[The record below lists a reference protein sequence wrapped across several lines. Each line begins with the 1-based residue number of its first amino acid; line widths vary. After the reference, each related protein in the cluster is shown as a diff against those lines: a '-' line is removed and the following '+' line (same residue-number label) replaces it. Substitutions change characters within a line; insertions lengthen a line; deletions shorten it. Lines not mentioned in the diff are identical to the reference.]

1 VRVLPMAG
9 PDSVTILRAE
19 YSRKTKQLL
28 VEATSSQAGAVL
40 TLEGYGAMTFSGDSS
55 SYIFDSE
62 VKNLRNG
69 DRMRVTSSYGGE
81 DTFPVTFQ

>member
-9 PDSVTILRAE
+9 ADSVTILRAE

-40 TLEGYGAMTFSGDSS
+40 TLEGYGLMTFSGDSA
-55 SYIFDSE
+55 
-62 VKNLRNG
+62 
-69 DRMRVTSSYGGE
+69 
-81 DTFPVTFQ
+81 